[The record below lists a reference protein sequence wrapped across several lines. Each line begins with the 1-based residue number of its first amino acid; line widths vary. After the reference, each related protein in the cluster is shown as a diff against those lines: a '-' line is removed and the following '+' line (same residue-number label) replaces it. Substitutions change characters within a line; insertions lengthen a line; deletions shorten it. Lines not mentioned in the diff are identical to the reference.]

1 MSRYSCLLML
11 PKITHQAHLPA
22 LYHDFVN
29 TLTQGQAFTGDIDT
43 SYSGRL
49 SVATDNSIYQQLPQ
63 LVIQPRTKHDI
74 VLLTKIASEDKYHGI
89 KFSARGGGTG
99 TNGQSLTPGV
109 VVDLSK
115 YMNKVLEINID
126 EKWVRV
132 EAGVVKD
139 QLNDYLR
146 PHGFFFAPDLSTS
159 NRATIG
165 GMINTD
171 ASGQGS
177 LVYGKTSNHVLALE
191 SVLANGE
198 VLNTQPMTLTQ
209 AQHLAQQSTL
219 DGEAI
224 TYPQSH
230 ADIMAQVLTSCIEN
244 RALVLK
250 TFPRL
255 NRFLTGYDL
264 EHVLTAN
271 DEGDITGVDL
281 SRLITGS
288 EGSLAFVCE
297 AKLNINPIRVA
308 KTLINIKYDSFDSAL
323 RHSPT
328 LVAAKA
334 TSVETIDSRVLN
346 LAKQDIV
353 WHSVSELITDVP
365 DKVMDGINI
374 VEYNGD
380 SIADLAAQVS
390 ELTAKLDGLISSNN
404 PDSSNNSEKSS
415 SSCGV
420 IGYQVTSDLASIN
433 KIYAMRKKAVGLL
446 GKTQGSQKP
455 LAFAEDTAVP
465 PENLADFI
473 GEFRALLDSY
483 GLNYGMFG
491 HVDAGV
497 LHVRPA
503 LDMCDPEQE
512 KLLRTLSDEV
522 VKLTAKYG
530 GLMWGEHGR
539 GYRSEYGPAFFGEPL
554 FNELRK
560 IKAVF
565 DPLNKMNPG
574 KICTPIESTE
584 QLVSVDDTKR
594 GTFDRQIP
602 VVVKESFTA
611 VMDCNGNGLC
621 FNYDADSPM
630 CPSSKITRDRRHS
643 PKGRAGLMREWLRL
657 LEKQGVDILQLEDSI
672 NKSKNIWSV
681 KEILTNTAAKFR
693 VNFINKSRQ
702 GEDNNNDDF
711 SHEVMEAMQGC
722 LACKACASQ
731 CPVKVDV
738 PDFRSRFLNIYYS
751 RYNRPLKDHLVANVE
766 TLAPLMAK
774 APKIV
779 NALLNTSLYER
790 FSAKTIGYVNT
801 PLLSV
806 PTLQKQVRKAGFSGF
821 DLSKLQGLTS
831 AQRKGYV
838 LIVQDPFTSFYDA
851 TTVES
856 MMHLIKKLGLE
867 PILLPFKP
875 NGKAQH
881 VKGFLARF
889 AKTAK
894 SSSDFLNQLAALN
907 IPMLGMDA
915 SMVLC
920 YRDEYA
926 KTLQQNR
933 GDFSVLLAHEWL
945 LNFIK
950 DDTVFT
956 GAVAS
961 RALAKELSKEQSKE
975 SLTTTSFK
983 LFSHCTEKTALVNSE
998 NEWQT
1003 IFEHFG
1009 LTLEK
1014 VSVGCCGMAGT
1025 YGHEKVN
1032 LDNSKGLFE
1041 LSWQPKVAALA
1052 SEQILAT
1059 GFSCRSQVKRFSD
1072 LKARHPVAAIL
1083 DSLN

>member
-1 MSRYSCLLML
+1 ML
-11 PKITHQAHLPA
+11 PYISHQEHLPP
-22 LYHDFVN
+22 LYQNFVN
-29 TLTQGQAFTGDIDT
+29 DLNKNNFSGDVNA
-43 SYSGRL
+43 SYSARL
-49 SVATDNSIYQQLPQ
+49 AVATDNSIYQQLPQ
-63 LVIQPRTKHDI
+63 LVIHPRSKQDI
-74 VLLTKIASEDKYHGI
+74 VILTLLTHNDEYREI

-109 VVDLSK
+109 IVDLSK
-115 YMNKVLEINID
+115 YMNKVLEINVA

-177 LVYGKTSNHVLALE
+177 LVYGKTSNHVLALD

-198 VLNTQPMTLTQ
+198 LLSTAPMSLTE
-209 AQHLAQQSTL
+209 AQQIAEQDSTL
-219 DGEAI
+219 GQI
-224 TYPQSH
+224 TK
-230 ADIMAQVLTSCIEN
+230 QVLASCLDN
-244 RALVLK
+244 RALILEK
-250 TFPRL
+250 FPRL

-264 EHVLTAN
+264 ENVLQTAK
-271 DEGDITGVDL
+271 GDTNGELAIFDL

-323 RHSPT
+323 RHSPA
-328 LVAAKA
+328 LVEAKA

-353 WHSVSELITDVP
+353 WHSVSDLIADVP
-365 DKVMDGINI
+365 AKVMDGLNV

-380 SIADLAAQVS
+380 SIEGLAAQVA
-390 ELTAKLDGLISSNN
+390 ELTTQLDELIAG
-404 PDSSNNSEKSS
+404 DSAQSG
-415 SSCGV
+415 GV

-433 KIYAMRKKAVGLL
+433 KLYAMRKKAVGLL
-446 GKTQGSQKP
+446 GKTEGSQKP

-473 GEFRALLDSY
+473 AEFRALLD
-483 GLNYGMFG
+483 GHQLNYGMFG

-503 LDMCDPEQE
+503 LDMCDEAQE
-512 KLLRTLSDEV
+512 KLLRVISDQV

-530 GLMWGEHGR
+530 GLMWGEHGK
-539 GYRSEYGPAFFGEPL
+539 GYRSEYGPEFFGEQL
-554 FNELRK
+554 FTELRK
-560 IKAVF
+560 IKTAF
-565 DPLNKMNPG
+565 DPFNKMNPG
-574 KICTPIESTE
+574 KICTPIDSAE

-594 GTFDRQIP
+594 GYFDRQIP
-602 VVVKESFTA
+602 IQVKESFTA
-611 VMDCNGNGLC
+611 AMDCNGNGLC

-657 LEKQGVDILQLEDSI
+657 LEKQGVDILALETQV
-672 NKSKNIWSV
+672 NHWSV
-681 KEILTNTAAKFR
+681 KKLLDGTIGKLKTGLFKKEEN
-693 VNFINKSRQ
+693 Q
-702 GEDNNNDDF
+702 DDF

-731 CPVKVDV
+731 CPIKVDV
-738 PDFRSRFLNIYYS
+738 PDFRSRFINIYHS
-751 RYNRPLKDHLVANVE
+751 RYPRPMKDHLVANVE
-766 TLAPLMAK
+766 ILAPLMAK
-774 APKIV
+774 APKLV
-779 NALLNTSLYER
+779 NSVLNTKAYEKI
-790 FSAKTIGYVNT
+790 SEKTIGYVNT
-801 PLLSV
+801 PILSV
-806 PTLQKQVRKAGFSGF
+806 PTLKKQVKNAGFCGF
-821 DLSKLQGLTS
+821 DLDKLRNLTED
-831 AQRKGYV
+831 QRKGYV

-851 TTVES
+851 KTVES
-856 MMHLIKKLGLE
+856 MMALIKNLGLE

-894 SSSDFLNQLAALN
+894 STSDFLNQLAVLN

-920 YRDEYA
+920 YRDEYR
-926 KTLQQNR
+926 KTLGEQR
-933 GDFSVLLAHEWL
+933 GDFNVLLAHEWL
-945 LNFIK
+945 LTFIQNDEK
-950 DDTVFT
+950 FK
-956 GAVAS
+956 
-961 RALAKELSKEQSKE
+961 AKSTLKNVPD
-975 SLTTTSFK
+975 FK
-983 LFSHCTEKTALVNSE
+983 LFAHCTEKTALVNSE
-998 NEWQT
+998 NEWQQ
-1003 IFEHFG
+1003 IFSYFG
-1009 LTLEK
+1009 LNLEK

-1025 YGHEKVN
+1025 YGHEKNN
-1032 LDNSKGLFE
+1032 LANSKGLFE
-1041 LSWQPKVAALA
+1041 LSWQGKIEALSA
-1052 SEQILAT
+1052 EQILAT
-1059 GFSCRSQVKRFSD
+1059 GFSCRSQVKRFSE
-1072 LKARHPVAAIL
+1072 LNARHPVEALLSIVNAENK
-1083 DSLN
+1083 SVTV

>member
-1 MSRYSCLLML
+1 ML
-11 PKITHQAHLPA
+11 PHISHQNHLPP
-22 LYHDFVN
+22 LYDSFII
-29 TLTQGQAFTGDIDT
+29 TLKDNNFTGDINA
-43 SYSGRL
+43 SYSARL
-49 SVATDNSIYQQLPQ
+49 AVATDNSVYQQLPQ
-63 LVIQPRTKHDI
+63 LVIHPRTKQDI
-74 VLLTKIASEDKYHGI
+74 ILLAKTASNEQYLNI

-109 VVDLSK
+109 VIDLSK
-115 YMNKVLEINID
+115 YMNKVLEINVT

-159 NRATIG
+159 NRATVG

-191 SVLANGE
+191 SVLANGD
-198 VLNTQPMTLTQ
+198 LLSTKPMDLVE
-209 AQHLAQQSTL
+209 ANALAL
-219 DGEAI
+219 EDN
-224 TYPQSH
+224 SH
-230 ADIMAQVLTSCIEN
+230 ASIMAQVLDTCIKN
-244 RALVLK
+244 REKVLEK
-250 TFPRL
+250 FPRL

-264 EHVLTAN
+264 ENVLQAN
-271 DEGDITGVDL
+271 DDGEITGVDL

-297 AKLNINPIRVA
+297 AKLNINPIRIA

-323 RHSPT
+323 RHSPA
-328 LVAAKA
+328 LVEAKA

-353 WHSVSELITDVP
+353 WHSVSDLITDVP
-365 DKVMDGINI
+365 GKVMDGINV

-380 SIADLAAQVS
+380 SVEGLAEQVS
-390 ELTAKLDGLISSNN
+390 ELTSKLDQLINA
-404 PDSSNNSEKSS
+404 DSSDSR
-415 SSCGV
+415 GV

-446 GKTQGSQKP
+446 GKTEGSQKP

-465 PENLADFI
+465 PENLADYI
-473 GEFRALLDSY
+473 AEFRALLDGY

-530 GLMWGEHGR
+530 GLMWGEHGK
-539 GYRSEYGPAFFGEPL
+539 GYRSEYAPAFFGEHL

-574 KICTPIESTE
+574 KICTPIDSSE

-594 GTFDRQIP
+594 GYFDRQIP
-602 VVVKESFTA
+602 VTVKESFTA
-611 VMDCNGNGLC
+611 AMDCNGNGLC
-621 FNYDADSPM
+621 FNYDVDSPM

-657 LEKQGVDILQLEDSI
+657 LEKQGVDILDLEDSI
-672 NKSKNIWSV
+672 NTSKSIFSV
-681 KEILTNTAAKFR
+681 KEILTNAAEKIR
-693 VNFINKSRQ
+693 LNFISKPA
-702 GEDNNNDDF
+702 EDENGNSDF

-731 CPVKVDV
+731 CPIKVDV
-738 PDFRSRFLNIYYS
+738 PDFRSRFINIYYS
-751 RYNRPLKDHLVANVE
+751 RYARPIKDHLVANVE
-766 TLAPLMAK
+766 ILAPLMAK
-774 APKIV
+774 APKLV
-779 NALLNTSLYER
+779 NAVLNTKIYDKLSE
-790 FSAKTIGYVNT
+790 KTIGYINT

-806 PTLQKQVRKAGFSGF
+806 PTLKKQVKQSGYSGF
-821 DLSKLQGLTS
+821 DLAKLQALTTE
-831 AQRKGYV
+831 QRKGYV

-851 TTVES
+851 NTVHS
-856 MMHLIKKLGLE
+856 MMALIKKLGLE

-894 SSSDFLNQLAALN
+894 SSSDFLNQLSKLDM
-907 IPMLGMDA
+907 PMLGMDA

-926 KTLQQNR
+926 KTLQEKR

-945 LNFIK
+945 VDFVKK
-950 DDTVFT
+950 DVDFK
-956 GAVAS
+956 AE
-961 RALAKELSKEQSKE
+961 LATAEHSKELSKDM
-975 SLTTTSFK
+975 SFK
-983 LFSHCTEKTALVNSE
+983 LFTHCTEKTALVNSE

-1003 IFEHFG
+1003 IFKHFG
-1009 LTLEK
+1009 LSLEK
-1014 VSVGCCGMAGT
+1014 VAVGCCGMAGT
-1025 YGHEKVN
+1025 YGHEKAN

-1041 LSWQPKVAALA
+1041 LSWQAKLETLE
-1052 SEQILAT
+1052 SEQVLAT

-1072 LKARHPVAAIL
+1072 VKARHPVEAIL
-1083 DSLN
+1083 ATLQ

>member
-1 MSRYSCLLML
+1 ML
-11 PKITHQAHLPA
+11 PHISHKNHLPA
-22 LYHDFVN
+22 LYTDFIHSLKDKN
-29 TLTQGQAFTGDIDT
+29 FTGDINA
-43 SYSGRL
+43 SYGARL

-63 LVIQPRTKHDI
+63 LVIQPRTKTDI
-74 VLLTKIASEDKYHGI
+74 ALLAKTASDEQYLSI

-115 YMNKVLEINID
+115 YMNKVLEINIE

-132 EAGVVKD
+132 EGGVVKD

-191 SVLANGE
+191 SVLANGD
-198 VLNTQPMTLTQ
+198 VLSTEPMD
-209 AQHLAQQSTL
+209 LAQAKSLALESNSQDSNHAT
-219 DGEAI
+219 
-224 TYPQSH
+224 SH
-230 ADIMAQVLTSCIEN
+230 AKIMAQVLDTCIEN
-244 RALVLK
+244 REKVLEK
-250 TFPRL
+250 FPRL

-264 EHVLTAN
+264 ENVLTTN
-271 DEGDITGVDL
+271 NNGEITGVDL

-297 AKLNINPIRVA
+297 AKLNINAIRVA

-323 RHSPT
+323 RHSPA
-328 LVAAKA
+328 LVEAKA

-353 WHSVSELITDVP
+353 WHSVSDLITDVAG
-365 DKVMDGINI
+365 KVMDGINV

-380 SIADLAAQVS
+380 SIEGLAEQVS
-390 ELTAKLDGLISSNN
+390 ELTSKLDLLINAGDGSSR
-404 PDSSNNSEKSS
+404 
-415 SSCGV
+415 GV
-420 IGYQVTSDLASIN
+420 IGYQVTSDLGSIN

-446 GKTQGSQKP
+446 GKAEGSQKP

-465 PENLADFI
+465 PENLADYI
-473 GEFRALLDSY
+473 VEFRALLDSY

-530 GLMWGEHGR
+530 GLMWGEHGK
-539 GYRSEYGPAFFGEPL
+539 GYRSEYGPAFFGEHL

-574 KICTPIESTE
+574 KICTPINSSE

-594 GTFDRQIP
+594 GYFDRQIP
-602 VVVKESFTA
+602 VTVKESFTA
-611 VMDCNGNGLC
+611 AMDCNGNGLC

-657 LEKQGVDILQLEDSI
+657 LEKQGVDILSLEDTINTSKSI
-672 NKSKNIWSV
+672 FSV
-681 KEILTNTAAKFR
+681 KEILTNAAEKIR
-693 VNFINKSRQ
+693 LNFISKPV
-702 GEDNNNDDF
+702 EDENGNGDF

-731 CPVKVDV
+731 CPIKVDV
-738 PDFRSRFLNIYYS
+738 PDFRSRFINIYYS
-751 RYNRPLKDHLVANVE
+751 RYARPLKDHLVANVE
-766 TLAPLMAK
+766 ILAPLMAK
-774 APKIV
+774 APKLV
-779 NALLNTSLYER
+779 NAVLNTNVYDKL
-790 FSAKTIGYVNT
+790 SAKTIGYVNT

-806 PTLQKQVRKAGFSGF
+806 PTLKKQVKKSGYSGF
-821 DLSKLQGLTS
+821 DLAKLQALTIE
-831 AQRKGYV
+831 QRKGYV

-851 TTVES
+851 NTVHS
-856 MMHLIKKLGLE
+856 MMALIKKVGLE

-894 SSSDFLNQLAALN
+894 SSSDFLNQLAKLDM
-907 IPMLGMDA
+907 PMLGMDA

-926 KTLQQNR
+926 KTLQDKR

-945 LNFIK
+945 LDFVKK
-950 DDTVFT
+950 DTDFKNKGSLT
-956 GAVAS
+956 
-961 RALAKELSKEQSKE
+961 EHSKEASKDKP
-975 SLTTTSFK
+975 FK
-983 LFSHCTEKTALVNSE
+983 LFAHCTEKTALVNSE

-1003 IFEHFG
+1003 IFKHFG
-1009 LTLEK
+1009 LPLEK

-1025 YGHEKVN
+1025 YGHEKAN
-1032 LDNSKGLFE
+1032 LENSKGLFE
-1041 LSWQPKVAALA
+1041 LSWQTKLETLE

-1059 GFSCRSQVKRFSD
+1059 GFSCRSQVKRFSN
-1072 LKARHPVAAIL
+1072 LKARHPVEAL
-1083 DSLN
+1083 LSFLK

>member
-1 MSRYSCLLML
+1 ML
-11 PKITHQAHLPA
+11 PHISHQNHLPP
-22 LYHDFVN
+22 LYNDFISSLKDKN
-29 TLTQGQAFTGDIDT
+29 FTGDINA
-43 SYSGRL
+43 SYSARL
-49 SVATDNSIYQQLPQ
+49 SVATDNSVYQQLPQ
-63 LVIQPRTKHDI
+63 LVIQPRTKADI
-74 VLLTKIASEDKYHGI
+74 VLLARTASNEQYLTI

-109 VVDLSK
+109 VIDLSK
-115 YMNKVLEINID
+115 YMNKVLEINVE

-139 QLNDYLR
+139 QLNDFLR

-159 NRATIG
+159 NRATVG

-191 SVLANGE
+191 SVLVNGE
-198 VLNTQPMTLTQ
+198 VFKTEPMDLAQ
-209 AQHLAQQSTL
+209 AQSLAELERSH
-219 DGEAI
+219 GE
-224 TYPQSH
+224 TY
-230 ADIMAQVLTSCIEN
+230 AKIMAQVLDTCIEN
-244 RALVLK
+244 RELVLK

-264 EHVLTAN
+264 ENVLKAN
-271 DEGDITGVDL
+271 DDGDIIGVDL

-323 RHSPT
+323 RHSPA
-328 LVAAKA
+328 LVEAKA

-353 WHSVSELITDVP
+353 WHSVSDLITDVP
-365 DKVMDGINI
+365 GKVMDGINV

-380 SIADLAAQVS
+380 SIEGLAAQVAQ
-390 ELTAKLDGLISSNN
+390 LTSGLDVLISKDNSN
-404 PDSSNNSEKSS
+404 SSENSDKSS
-415 SSCGV
+415 GSRGV

-446 GKTQGSQKP
+446 GKAEGSQKP

-473 GEFRALLDSY
+473 GEFRALLDGY
-483 GLNYGMFG
+483 ELNYGMFG

-512 KLLRTLSDEV
+512 KLLRTISDKV

-530 GLMWGEHGR
+530 GLMWGEHGK
-539 GYRSEYGPAFFGEPL
+539 GYRSEYGPEFFGEHL

-560 IKAVF
+560 IKAAF

-574 KICTPIESTE
+574 KICTPFDSSE

-594 GTFDRQIP
+594 GFYDRQIP
-602 VVVKESFTA
+602 VTVKESFTA
-611 VMDCNGNGLC
+611 AMDCNGNGLC

-657 LEKQGVDILQLEDSI
+657 LEKQGVDILKLEDNI
-672 NKSKNIWSV
+672 NTSKNIWSV
-681 KEILTNTAAKFR
+681 KEILSNAADKLR
-693 VNFINKSRQ
+693 INFISKPQQDEN
-702 GEDNNNDDF
+702 GNGDF

-731 CPVKVDV
+731 CPIKVDV
-738 PDFRSRFLNIYYS
+738 PDFRSRFINIYYS
-751 RYNRPLKDHLVANVE
+751 RYARPLKDHLVANVE
-766 TLAPLMAK
+766 ILAPLMAK

-779 NALLNTSLYER
+779 NAVLNTKLYDKL
-790 FSAKTIGYVNT
+790 SAKTIGYVNT

-806 PTLQKQVRKAGFSGF
+806 PTLKKQVKKAGYSGF
-821 DLSKLQGLTS
+821 DLTKLQGLTTE
-831 AQRKGYV
+831 QRKGYV

-856 MMHLIKKLGLE
+856 MMSLIKKLGLE

-894 SSSDFLNQLAALN
+894 SGSDFLNQLAALD
-907 IPMLGMDA
+907 IPMVGMDA

-926 KTLQQNR
+926 KTLQEKR

-945 LNFIK
+945 LTFIK
-950 DDTVFT
+950 EDMVFK
-956 GAVAS
+956 G
-961 RALAKELSKEQSKE
+961 ALASTDALTELSKAKV
-975 SLTTTSFK
+975 FK

-998 NEWQT
+998 NEWQS
-1003 IFEHFG
+1003 IFDHFG
-1009 LTLEK
+1009 LALEK

-1025 YGHEKVN
+1025 YGHEKTN

-1041 LSWQPKVAALA
+1041 LSWQAKLETLA
-1052 SEQILAT
+1052 SEQVLAT

-1072 LKARHPVAAIL
+1072 VKARHPVAAIL
-1083 DSLN
+1083 DSLS